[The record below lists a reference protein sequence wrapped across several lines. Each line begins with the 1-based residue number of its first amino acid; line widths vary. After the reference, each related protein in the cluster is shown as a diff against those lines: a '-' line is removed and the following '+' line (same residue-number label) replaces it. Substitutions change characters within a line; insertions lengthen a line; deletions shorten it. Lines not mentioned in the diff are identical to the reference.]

1 MSNSALALM
10 ANPTGQYPRQFKP
23 FDSETAKAASAKG
36 NARMKELRD
45 FAKAH
50 KLVNGGQD
58 QSNPEFR
65 ARIAHCKRTLRKALM
80 AICATTSSSE
90 ALEWVRVAS
99 QVFEIECT
107 LTGRKLTKGQAGKPP
122 GKLKPTDELPLPME
136 LPPSDM
142 PPLDES
148 TLPPKLTSEP
158 IEPASES

>member
-1 MSNSALALM
+1 MSSALALQES
-10 ANPTGQYPRQFKP
+10 PPVQYGAKP
-23 FDSETAKAASAKG
+23 FTSERAREAGRRGNETMAQYRMLAKSHEFVTEPKARAVSIRTAVADCRRALRRLLRQACVTCDSTEALNFVRAAS
-36 NARMKELRD
+36 M
-45 FAKAH
+45 
-50 KLVNGGQD
+50 
-58 QSNPEFR
+58 
-65 ARIAHCKRTLRKALM
+65 
-80 AICATTSSSE
+80 
-90 ALEWVRVAS
+90 
-99 QVFEIECT
+99 VFEMECT